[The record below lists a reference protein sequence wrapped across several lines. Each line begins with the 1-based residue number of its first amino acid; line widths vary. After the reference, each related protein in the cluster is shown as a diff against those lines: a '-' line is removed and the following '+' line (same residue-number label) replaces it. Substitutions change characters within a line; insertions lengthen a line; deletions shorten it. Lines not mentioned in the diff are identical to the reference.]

1 MMIIQAINLNK
12 YYHTE
17 AEEIQALKNIDL
29 RVQEGDFIS
38 ITGHS
43 GAGKTTMLNLFGC
56 LDNIS
61 DGELR
66 LMQTDMSKIKKKEM
80 SGFRRKNIGI
90 VFQDFLFIPTLTAF
104 ENVMLPLNF
113 QKKKDKNAEEKAKK
127 LLERVG
133 MKHRMD
139 HFPKELSGGEMQRVA
154 IARSL
159 INTPKILLA
168 DEPTGNLDT
177 KNAQNI
183 FDLLKEINEEQ
194 KMTILV
200 ATHNMKL
207 GKQAKRHL
215 SLEDGNIIGDSYG
228 NIN

>member
-1 MMIIQAINLNK
+1 MMIQTVNLNK
-12 YYHTE
+12 TYHSE
-17 AEEIQALKNIDL
+17 AEEIHALKDINLQI
-29 RVQEGDFIS
+29 REGDFIS

-56 LDNIS
+56 LDNVTS
-61 DGELR
+61 GELKM
-66 LMQTDMSKIKKKEM
+66 LQNNMNKLKKKEM
-80 SGFRRKNIGI
+80 PKFRRDNIGI
-90 VFQDFLFIPTLTAF
+90 VFQDFLFIPTLTAL
-104 ENVMLPLNF
+104 ENVMLPLSF
-113 QKKKDKNAEEKAKK
+113 KKHKDKNAESKAKK

-133 MKHRMD
+133 MKNRMD
-139 HFPKELSGGEMQRVA
+139 HYPKELSGGEMQRVA

-159 INTPKILLA
+159 INSPKILLA

-194 KMTILV
+194 NMTILV

-207 GKQAKRHL
+207 GKQAKRHIN
-215 SLEDGNIIGDSYG
+215 LEDGKIIGDSNG
-228 NIN
+228 NNN

>member
-1 MMIIQAINLNK
+1 MQ
-12 YYHTE
+12 
-17 AEEIQALKNIDL
+17 
-29 RVQEGDFIS
+29 VQEGDFIS

-43 GAGKTTMLNLFGC
+43 GAGKTTLLNLFGC
-56 LDNIS
+56 LDNITS
-61 DGELR
+61 GELKMLR
-66 LMQTDMSKIKKKEM
+66 NNMSKLKKKELPK
-80 SGFRRKNIGI
+80 FRRENIGI
-90 VFQDFLFIPTLTAF
+90 VFQDFLFIPTLTAL
-104 ENVMLPLNF
+104 ENVMLPLSF
-113 QKKKDKNAEEKAKK
+113 KKHKDINAESKAKK

-133 MKHRMD
+133 MKNRMD
-139 HFPKELSGGEMQRVA
+139 HYPKELSGGEMQRVA

-159 INTPKILLA
+159 INSPKILLA

-207 GKQAKRHL
+207 GKQAKRHIW
-215 SLEDGNIIGDSYG
+215 LEDGNIIGDSYG

>member
-1 MMIIQAINLNK
+1 MIIQTKNLNK
-12 YYHTE
+12 TYFTE
-17 AEEIQALKNIDL
+17 AEEIHALKDIDL
-29 RVQEGDFIS
+29 EIQEGDFIS

-56 LDNIS
+56 LDNITTGKLKMLQQDLS
-61 DGELR
+61 N
-66 LMQTDMSKIKKKEM
+66 IKKRKMPE
-80 SGFRRKNIGI
+80 FRRQNIGI
-90 VFQDFLFIPTLTAF
+90 VFQDFLFIPTLTAL

-113 QKKKDKNAEEKAKK
+113 QKKRDKDASPKAKK
-127 LLERVG
+127 LLGRVG
-133 MKHRMD
+133 MGHRMD

-154 IARSL
+154 IARAL
-159 INTPKILLA
+159 INSPKILLA

-183 FDLLKEINEEQ
+183 FNILKEINAEE

-207 GKQAKRHL
+207 GKQAKRHI
-215 SLEDGNIIGDSYG
+215 SLEDGKIVGDDDG
-228 NIN
+228 NLA

>member
-1 MMIIQAINLNK
+1 MMIIQTANLK
-12 YYHTE
+12 KTYFTK
-17 AEEIQALKNIDL
+17 AEEIHALKNIDL
-29 RVQEGDFIS
+29 QIQEGDFIS

-61 DGELR
+61 GGELR
-66 LMQTDMSKIKKKEM
+66 IVQTDMSKIKKKEM
-80 SGFRRKNIGI
+80 PEFRRENVGI
-90 VFQDFLFIPTLTAF
+90 VFQGFLFIPTLTAL

-113 QKKKDKNAEEKAKK
+113 QKKKDTKAESKAKK
-127 LLERVG
+127 LLKRVG
-133 MKHRMD
+133 MKNRMD
-139 HFPKELSGGEMQRVA
+139 HFPKELSGGELQRVA

-159 INTPKILLA
+159 INSPKILLA

-207 GKQAKRHL
+207 GKQAKRHI
-215 SLEDGNIIGDSYG
+215 SLEDGKIVGDSYG
-228 NIN
+228 NLN

>member
-1 MMIIQAINLNK
+1 MIIQTANLNK
-12 YYHTE
+12 TYSTKAE
-17 AEEIQALKNIDL
+17 AIHALKNINL
-29 RVQEGDFIS
+29 QVQEGDFIS

-61 DGELR
+61 EGELR
-66 LMQTDMSKIKKKEM
+66 LLQTDMSKIKKREM
-80 SGFRRKNIGI
+80 PEFRRKNIGI
-90 VFQDFLFIPTLTAF
+90 IFQDFLFIPTLTAL
-104 ENVMLPLNF
+104 ENVILPLNF
-113 QKKKDKNAEEKAKK
+113 QKKKDKNAEGKAKK
-127 LLERVG
+127 LLDRVG
-133 MKHRMD
+133 MGNRLH
-139 HFPKELSGGEMQRVA
+139 HFPKELSGGELQRVA

-159 INTPKILLA
+159 INSPKILLA

-183 FDLLKEINEEQ
+183 FELLKEINEEQ

-207 GKQAKRHL
+207 GKQTKRQI
-215 SLEDGNIIGDSYG
+215 SLEDGKIVGDNHG
-228 NIN
+228 IDN

>member
-1 MMIIQAINLNK
+1 MMIQAVNLNK
-12 YYHTE
+12 TYHSE
-17 AEEIQALKNIDL
+17 AEEIHALKDINLQI
-29 RVQEGDFIS
+29 REGDFIS

-56 LDNIS
+56 LDNVTS
-61 DGELR
+61 GELKM
-66 LMQTDMSKIKKKEM
+66 LQNNMNKLKKKEM
-80 SGFRRKNIGI
+80 PKFRRDNIGI
-90 VFQDFLFIPTLTAF
+90 VFQDFLFIPTLTAL
-104 ENVMLPLNF
+104 ENVMLPLSF
-113 QKKKDKNAEEKAKK
+113 KKHKDNDAESKAKK

-133 MKHRMD
+133 MKNRMD
-139 HFPKELSGGEMQRVA
+139 HYPKELSGGEMQRVA

-159 INTPKILLA
+159 INSPKILLA

-194 KMTILV
+194 NMTILV

-207 GKQAKRHL
+207 GKQAKRHIN
-215 SLEDGNIIGDSYG
+215 LEDGQIIGDSNG
-228 NIN
+228 NNN